1 MTPGLEQLARELLQ
15 ATPALDAEEQGVAVE
30 LFRLLAE
37 GEPVPPERLAGRLAL
52 PVGWARAAIAT
63 WPTAHRDEFG
73 DVIAFWG
80 LSLRETPIRLD
91 VGGRRLHAWCAWDS
105 LFIPQVLGR
114 ETRVAAAC
122 PVSGERISL
131 LVGPGG
137 VREVSPPAAALSFR
151 RPGDD
156 CAADIVRCFC
166 EDVRFFSSPEAARR
180 WTTGRAGTFPLSLD
194 EGFDLGRMLIGRWFG
209 AGPRRAVGADPGPRA
224 RVPPAA

>member
-1 MTPGLEQLARELLQ
+1 MSPGLDQLASDLV
-15 ATPALDAEEQGVAVE
+15 AAMPALDADERGMAIE
-30 LFRLLAE
+30 LYRLLAE
-37 GEPVPPERLAGRLAL
+37 GEPVSPERLAGRLAL
-52 PVGWARAAIAT
+52 PVGWVTAAIAT

-91 VGGRRLHAWCAWDS
+91 VGGRRLHAWCAWDG
-105 LFIPQVLGR
+105 LFIPQILGG
-114 ETRVAAAC
+114 EARVAAAC
-122 PVSGERISL
+122 PVSGARISL

-137 VREVSPPAAALSFR
+137 VRGVSPPTAVLSFR

-156 CAADIVRCFC
+156 CAADILRCFC
-166 EDVRFFSSPEAARR
+166 HEVRFFSSREAARR
-180 WTTGRAGTFPLSLD
+180 WTAGHAGSFPLSLE

-209 AGPRRAVGADPGPRA
+209 VGPGRVVGTDTGMRA